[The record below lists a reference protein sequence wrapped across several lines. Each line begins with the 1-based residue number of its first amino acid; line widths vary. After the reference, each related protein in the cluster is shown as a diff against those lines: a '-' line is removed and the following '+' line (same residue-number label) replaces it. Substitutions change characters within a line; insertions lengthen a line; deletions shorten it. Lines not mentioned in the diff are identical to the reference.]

1 MNNWQSSQKK
11 VVKKDN
17 FFENG
22 IEQLRNFLGWIL
34 EQSGETPLK
43 YVKDLAKEQV
53 SFLDEIESTF
63 SLRKQLMDNHKNQII
78 EELKQENEKLSEKM
92 TVGIQDVINSLQ
104 EKAKESASVIVS
116 LEKSLEIVKVR
127 DI

>member
-1 MNNWQSSQKK
+1 
-11 VVKKDN
+11 
-17 FFENG
+17 
-22 IEQLRNFLGWIL
+22 
-34 EQSGETPLK
+34 
-43 YVKDLAKEQV
+43 
-53 SFLDEIESTF
+53 
-63 SLRKQLMDNHKNQII
+63 MDNHKNQII

-104 EKAKESASVIVS
+104 EKAKESALVIVS